1 MESKFFKP
9 IGQSM
14 IEGSSING
22 PDAFIKPG
30 KVQLRGAKN
39 DKSGSERKPMKPVV
53 GKSLPLRQSN
63 PVEQAQ
69 PDRGGVKLRQM
80 KLEEATPPK
89 STAGRSTTPK
99 GSSTTPETTST
110 PDKSTTPSK
119 PNTTMP
125 KKTWEKKPKQDKTAK
140 DQPGARR
147 GDASNFT
154 SSTTVEPS
162 ADMRSFNVYDK
173 AGDSG
178 SFVVDGVPG
187 NVGYFP
193 KTTSPSLLRPD
204 VASGPLTNG
213 ENNPKL
219 MINTT
224 SFGLAISESSTNVV
238 PFYKTFLSLLFN
250 RWTTDIMRIT
260 RGVVP
265 TNWTLANM
273 TAMLVAVVNA
283 LEYYYT
289 LDSIIAFQNVGVS
302 GLTGSRTLEIYG
314 NSFNLPQVLIA
325 RDNLRRYLQGTWC
338 PPGLSMFIRGWFQY
352 YRTSTVAGQ
361 ANIFRYVPNDD
372 FLKDLSTP
380 TSLGANVT
388 ATVEALRVA
397 LSTTAVVQTIGLLS
411 NTHPFGIINGL
422 PKSSMDATYSEE
434 MIEAFCNEPTLYAD
448 ANATPVNVG
457 SASPMSYNGTINDI
471 SYYTM
476 RDPSALNGYYL
487 LCNVFLLQLLPLEMS
502 TLLGRTTMVLE
513 EY

>member
-1 MESKFFKP
+1 
-9 IGQSM
+9 
-14 IEGSSING
+14 
-22 PDAFIKPG
+22 
-30 KVQLRGAKN
+30 
-39 DKSGSERKPMKPVV
+39 
-53 GKSLPLRQSN
+53 
-63 PVEQAQ
+63 
-69 PDRGGVKLRQM
+69 
-80 KLEEATPPK
+80 
-89 STAGRSTTPK
+89 
-99 GSSTTPETTST
+99 
-110 PDKSTTPSK
+110 
-119 PNTTMP
+119 
-125 KKTWEKKPKQDKTAK
+125 
-140 DQPGARR
+140 
-147 GDASNFT
+147 
-154 SSTTVEPS
+154 
-162 ADMRSFNVYDK
+162 
-173 AGDSG
+173 
-178 SFVVDGVPG
+178 
-187 NVGYFP
+187 
-193 KTTSPSLLRPD
+193 
-204 VASGPLTNG
+204 
-213 ENNPKL
+213 

-397 LSTTAVVQTIGLLS
+397 LSTTAVVQSDCLATLILLV
-411 NTHPFGIINGL
+411 
-422 PKSSMDATYSEE
+422 SSMDY
-434 MIEAFCNEPTLYAD
+434 P
-448 ANATPVNVG
+448 
-457 SASPMSYNGTINDI
+457 SPLWT
-471 SYYTM
+471 
-476 RDPSALNGYYL
+476 
-487 LCNVFLLQLLPLEMS
+487 QLIAK
-502 TLLGRTTMVLE
+502 R
-513 EY
+513 